1 MDRAEREQ
9 RRRRSMDQDRPL
21 LANGLA
27 MIFTG
32 DTHFRFWHIASIGAV
47 QPQVRSRGKIG
58 SDWPTAKVK
67 RLTRKRHRRLRI
79 AVLRKIDHRPLF
91 RRSHFPAVIRVI
103 ASRWC
108 GSEPQGGDAATFIAG
123 EGDQS

>member
-58 SDWPTAKVK
+58 SDWPTAKV
-67 RLTRKRHRRLRI
+67 RRCGDFHCR
-79 AVLRKIDHRPLF
+79 R
-91 RRSHFPAVIRVI
+91 RRSVMRTLL
-103 ASRWC
+103 ASA
-108 GSEPQGGDAATFIAG
+108 GFALLLALATEPSVSAQEAPEYFK
-123 EGDQS
+123 